1 MENVWKIGSRWSE
14 FGSWESRI
22 ISIFRRSEVV
32 FLGNEAKEKFNDEVK
47 KGDYF
52 AIADGYDIPA
62 VAKAISGSIPLNTLI
77 TNKIIKVRKDEPF
90 ALDGNYDG
98 CYGVRVKIVDL
109 PEGSHLYYRERKAFV
124 RAYQIAE
131 KVISLYNENLSTKFD
146 IKAKTYRIM
155 PTSDDNMKDDKSSI
169 INRHTFYN
177 IPIYQREYSWTNEQI
192 EKFVC
197 DIFNGYWGSDDDK
210 EIKREPMFIGT
221 MQLSFKKF
229 ISKDESEQDV
239 NDGQQRLSTII
250 CILKYLQLKY
260 PEDGKI
266 SKIPLDWMETRVN
279 NGKEEEYLDS
289 MLNINSLEDISNS
302 EDYEQNMYIKNLK
315 LIKEKFEEITT
326 NEQNKVLPLFDIQ
339 GFVDYILNDI
349 YFVVV
354 ETVAGLS
361 KTIQIFNT
369 INTSGLDLNGNDLF
383 KVRLYEYL
391 HDVKNAGEDTFNEIN
406 EIYKDI
412 KEKNKEWHKNHDWN
426 VVSMGE
432 IRSIYKNYLISKYKL
447 STALY
452 SKSTDTFFDELFDVL
467 LNVQNHQDMKD
478 LKGLELSLDD
488 ITRIGKVEYLWN
500 SSDYHS
506 YDEFISYKII
516 KHSRYSRYTD
526 IAYQILLQNEALTD
540 DERINQ
546 VYEIFHE
553 LSRLFFC
560 WSIMYA
566 KAVNEIHTFM
576 YGLYR
581 DIANFETEQSNIL
594 DKIKTKVNR
603 NNNNDSFKNKYIG
616 QVIANNRTWKD
627 LICSLSAYLDE
638 IDNNTTLEDFINKFE
653 NSIDIEHIH
662 ASANKEECSDIEYD
676 LQNSIGNL
684 MVLEYN
690 INRSIGKLPFNEK
703 KERSGKKLCYKDS
716 IFATVKKISE
726 SADWG
731 IEEIKQRKESEINR
745 ISKFLFG
752 Q

>member
-1 MENVWKIGSRWSE
+1 VNVI
-14 FGSWESRI
+14 
-22 ISIFRRSEVV
+22 
-32 FLGNEAKEKFNDEVK
+32 N
-47 KGDYF
+47 Y
-52 AIADGYDIPA
+52 
-62 VAKAISGSIPLNTLI
+62 LI

-239 NDGQQRLSTII
+239 IDGQQRLSTII

>member
-62 VAKAISGSIPLNTLI
+62 VAKAISGPIPLNTLI

-229 ISKDESEQDV
+229 ISKHESEQDV
-239 NDGQQRLSTII
+239 IDGQQRLSTII

-603 NNNNDSFKNKYIG
+603 NNNND
-616 QVIANNRTWKD
+616 
-627 LICSLSAYLDE
+627 
-638 IDNNTTLEDFINKFE
+638 
-653 NSIDIEHIH
+653 
-662 ASANKEECSDIEYD
+662 
-676 LQNSIGNL
+676 
-684 MVLEYN
+684 
-690 INRSIGKLPFNEK
+690 
-703 KERSGKKLCYKDS
+703 
-716 IFATVKKISE
+716 
-726 SADWG
+726 
-731 IEEIKQRKESEINR
+731 
-745 ISKFLFG
+745 
-752 Q
+752 

>member
-239 NDGQQRLSTII
+239 IDGQQRLSTII